1 MAPVG
6 KNRFES
12 NSLPEWPDRSPV
24 EGTDGDQVNHNHETG
39 ENADEI

>member
-1 MAPVG
+1 MV
-6 KNRFES
+6 KVEEYD
-12 NSLPEWPDRSPV
+12 EWPDRSPV